1 MRRFITFGLIIG
13 LGVALASPGF
23 SQEKLVLTLD
33 DCLNLALSH
42 NPYFLATREKEAAA
56 RAQVRQAASRFFPS
70 LNGQGSDILDKKVF
84 TLEFPS
90 MIPGEPPQKVKV
102 DFTKTYQFTL
112 AFSMPIF
119 AGGSLISGFRQANY
133 NLKATRE
140 VIRQSRQETVFSVKQ
155 AFYGYLLAAKFAEV
169 SDEAVTLAEKHYKN
183 VKNLY
188 EVGMASKFDLLRS
201 EVQVANLKPQL
212 IRARNSLSVAGL
224 GLKTLLGLNLD
235 LAVEIKGELSYT
247 PLETDVHEAVRRAL
261 LQRPEL
267 NQLMFQR
274 RMAAEMVKIA
284 RAAGLPSVAI
294 GGAYNFWA
302 NQFNFRNKNWEN
314 YYTVSLNLTVPIF
327 NGFAIDAQVSQSKA
341 LLKELEWIQKGLS
354 EAIRF
359 EVEQAVLNYRQ
370 AKESLASQEKNVD
383 EAQEAMRI
391 AELNY
396 SEGLATNL
404 DVSTAQVALSQAKTN
419 LSQAL
424 YDCVISLAQLE
435 KAIGDGTE
443 DKQPN

>member
-1 MRRFITFGLIIG
+1 
-13 LGVALASPGF
+13 
-23 SQEKLVLTLD
+23 
-33 DCLNLALSH
+33 
-42 NPYFLATREKEAAA
+42 
-56 RAQVRQAASRFFPS
+56 
-70 LNGQGSDILDKKVF
+70 
-84 TLEFPS
+84 
-90 MIPGEPPQKVKV
+90 
-102 DFTKTYQFTL
+102 
-112 AFSMPIF
+112 
-119 AGGSLISGFRQANY
+119 
-133 NLKATRE
+133 
-140 VIRQSRQETVFSVKQ
+140 
-155 AFYGYLLAAKFAEV
+155 
-169 SDEAVTLAEKHYKN
+169 VTLAEKHYRN

-188 EVGMASKFDLLRS
+188 EVGVASKFDLLRS

-212 IRARNSLSVAGL
+212 IRARNSLSIAGL
-224 GLKTLLGLNLD
+224 GLKTLLGLDLD
-235 LAVEIKGELSYT
+235 RAIEIKGELSYT
-247 PLETDVHEAVRRAL
+247 PLETDVQEAVRRAL
-261 LQRPEL
+261 LQRPEI

-284 RAAGLPSVAI
+284 RAAGLPSVSI

-302 NQFNFRNKNWEN
+302 NRFNFGNKNWEN
-314 YYTVSLNLTVPIF
+314 YYTVSLNMTVPIF
-327 NGFAIDAQVSQSKA
+327 NGFAIDAQVGQSKA
-341 LLKELEWIQKGLS
+341 LLKELEWAQKGLS

-370 AKESLASQEKNVD
+370 AKESLASQEKNV
-383 EAQEAMRI
+383 EQAQEAMRI

>member
-1 MRRFITFGLIIG
+1 MRRLITFGLIIG
-13 LGVALASPGF
+13 LGVGIASPGF
-23 SQEKLVLTLD
+23 SEEKLVLTLD
-33 DCLNLALSH
+33 DCLNLALTR
-42 NPYFLATREKEAAA
+42 NPYYLAVREKEAAA

-70 LNGQGSDILDKKVF
+70 LNGQGTDILDEKVF

-102 DFTKTYQFTL
+102 DFTKTYQFSL
-112 AFSMPIF
+112 ALSMPLF
-119 AGGSLISGFRQANY
+119 AGGSLTSGFRQANY
-133 NLKATRE
+133 NLQATKE

-169 SDEAVTLAEKHYKN
+169 SDEAVALAEKHYQN

-212 IRARNSLSVAGL
+212 IRARNNLNVAGL
-224 GLKTLLGLNLD
+224 GLKTLLGLNPD
-235 LAVEIKGELSYT
+235 LTVEIKGELSYT
-247 PLETDVHEAVRRAL
+247 PLETDVHEAVSRAL

-284 RAAGLPSVAI
+284 RAAGLPSLAI
-294 GGAYNFWA
+294 GGAYNFWT
-302 NQFNFRNKNWEN
+302 NKFNFRNKNWEN

-327 NGFAIDAQVSQSKA
+327 NGFAVDAQVSQSKA
-341 LLKELEWIQKGLS
+341 LLRELEWMQKGLS
-354 EAIRF
+354 ETIRF

-370 AKESLASQEKNVD
+370 AKESLASQEKNV
-383 EAQEAMRI
+383 EQAQEAMRI

-435 KAIGDGTE
+435 KAIGNGTE
-443 DKQPN
+443 DKQPS

>member
-1 MRRFITFGLIIG
+1 MRRLITFGLIIG
-13 LGVALASPGF
+13 LGVGIASPGF
-23 SQEKLVLTLD
+23 SEEKLVLTLD
-33 DCLNLALSH
+33 DCLNLALTR
-42 NPYFLATREKEAAA
+42 NPYYLAVREKEAAA

-70 LNGQGSDILDKKVF
+70 LNGQGTDILDEKVF

-102 DFTKTYQFTL
+102 DFTKTYQFSL
-112 AFSMPIF
+112 ALSMPLF
-119 AGGSLISGFRQANY
+119 AGGSLTSGFRQANY
-133 NLKATRE
+133 NLQATKE

-169 SDEAVTLAEKHYKN
+169 SDEAVALADKHYQN

-212 IRARNSLSVAGL
+212 IRARNNLNVAGL
-224 GLKTLLGLNLD
+224 GLKTLLGLNPD
-235 LAVEIKGELSYT
+235 LTVEIKGELSYT
-247 PLETDVHEAVRRAL
+247 PLETDVHEAVSRAL

-284 RAAGLPSVAI
+284 RAAGLPSLAI
-294 GGAYNFWA
+294 GGAYNFWT
-302 NQFNFRNKNWEN
+302 NKFNFRNKNWEN

-327 NGFAIDAQVSQSKA
+327 NGFAVDAQVSQSKA
-341 LLKELEWIQKGLS
+341 LLRELEWMQKGLS
-354 EAIRF
+354 ETIRF

-370 AKESLASQEKNVD
+370 AKESLASQEKNV
-383 EAQEAMRI
+383 EQAQEAMRI

-435 KAIGDGTE
+435 KAIGNGTE
-443 DKQPN
+443 DKQPS

>member
-1 MRRFITFGLIIG
+1 MRRLVKFGLIVG
-13 LGVALASPGF
+13 LVAALAAPGF
-23 SQEKLVLTLD
+23 SQEKIVLTLD
-33 DCLNLALSH
+33 DCLDLALTR
-42 NPYFLATREKEAAA
+42 NPYFLATQEKEGAA

-70 LNGQGSDILDKKVF
+70 LNGQGTDILDKKVF

-112 AFSMPIF
+112 AFSMPLF

-133 NLKATRE
+133 NLRATKE
-140 VIRQSRQETVFSVKQ
+140 VIRQSRQETVFNVKQ

-169 SDEAVTLAEKHYKN
+169 SDEAVTLAEKHYLK
-183 VKNLY
+183 VKSLY

-212 IRARNSLSVAGL
+212 IRARNNLNVAEL
-224 GLKTLLGLNLD
+224 GLKTLLGLSHD
-235 LAVEIKGELSYT
+235 QAVEIKGELSYT
-247 PLETDVHEAVRRAL
+247 PLETDVHEAVSKAL
-261 LQRPEL
+261 LQRPEV

-284 RAAGLPSVAI
+284 RAAGLPSLAI
-294 GGAYNFWA
+294 GGAYNFWS
-302 NQFNFRNKNWEN
+302 NNFNFRNKNWEN
-314 YYTVSLNLTVPIF
+314 YYSISLNLTVPIF
-327 NGFAIDAQVSQSKA
+327 NGFAVDAQVSQSKA
-341 LLKELEWIQKGLS
+341 LLKELEWMQKGLS
-354 EAIRF
+354 ETIRF

-370 AKESLASQEKNVD
+370 AKESLASQEKNV
-383 EAQEAMRI
+383 EQAREAMRI

-435 KAIGDGTE
+435 KAIGNGTE
-443 DKQPN
+443 DEQPN

>member
-1 MRRFITFGLIIG
+1 MRRLITFGLIIG
-13 LGVALASPGF
+13 LVAALAAPGF
-23 SQEKLVLTLD
+23 SQEKIVLTLD
-33 DCLNLALSH
+33 DCLNLALTR
-42 NPYFLATREKEAAA
+42 NPYFLATQEKEGAA

-70 LNGQGSDILDKKVF
+70 LNGQGTDILDKKVF

-102 DFTKTYQFTL
+102 DFTKNYQFTL
-112 AFSMPIF
+112 AFSMPLF

-133 NLKATRE
+133 NLQATKE
-140 VIRQSRQETVFSVKQ
+140 VIRQSRQETVFNVKQ

-169 SDEAVTLAEKHYKN
+169 SNEAVTLAEKHYIK

-212 IRARNSLSVAGL
+212 IRARNNLNVAEL
-224 GLKTLLGLNLD
+224 GLKTLLGLSHD
-235 LAVEIKGELSYT
+235 QAVEIRGELSYT
-247 PLETDVHEAVRRAL
+247 PLETDVHEAVSKAL
-261 LQRPEL
+261 LQRPEV

-294 GGAYNFWA
+294 GGAYNFWT
-302 NQFNFRNKNWEN
+302 NHFNFRNKNWEN
-314 YYTVSLNLTVPIF
+314 YYTISLNLTVPIF
-327 NGFAIDAQVSQSKA
+327 NGFAVDAQVSQSKA
-341 LLKELEWIQKGLS
+341 FLKELEWMQKGLS
-354 EAIRF
+354 ETIRF

-370 AKESLASQEKNVD
+370 AKESLASQEKNV
-383 EAQEAMRI
+383 EQAQEAMRI

-435 KAIGDGTE
+435 KAIGNGTE

>member
-13 LGVALASPGF
+13 LGVTLAAPGF

-33 DCLNLALSH
+33 DCLNLALTQ

-133 NLKATRE
+133 NLEATKQ

-169 SDEAVTLAEKHYKN
+169 SEEAVTLAEKHYKN

-212 IRARNSLSVAGL
+212 IRARNNLSVAGL

-235 LAVEIKGELSYT
+235 LAVEIKGELSYS

-294 GGAYNFWA
+294 GGAYSFWA

-341 LLKELEWIQKGLS
+341 LLKELEWAQKGLS

-370 AKESLASQEKNVD
+370 AKESLASQEKNV
-383 EAQEAMRI
+383 EQAQEAMRI

>member
-1 MRRFITFGLIIG
+1 MRRFITFGLIVG
-13 LGVALASPGF
+13 LGFALAAPGF

-33 DCLNLALSH
+33 DCLNLALTQ
-42 NPYFLATREKEAAA
+42 NPSLMATREREAAA

-90 MIPGEPPQKVKV
+90 FIPGEPPQKVKV
-102 DFTKTYQFTL
+102 DFTKTYQFTM
-112 AFSMPIF
+112 AFSMPLF

-133 NLKATRE
+133 NLGATKE
-140 VIRQSRQETVFSVKQ
+140 IIRQSRQETVFNVKK
-155 AFYGYLLAAKFAEV
+155 AFYGYLLASKFAEV
-169 SDEAVTLAEKHYKN
+169 SDEAVTLAEKHYRN

-188 EVGMASKFDLLRS
+188 EVGVASKFDLLRS

-224 GLKTLLGLNLD
+224 GIKTLLGLDLD
-235 LAVEIKGELSYT
+235 RAIEIKGELSYT
-247 PLETDVHEAVRRAL
+247 PLETDVREAVRRAL
-261 LQRPEL
+261 LQRPEI

-284 RAAGLPSVAI
+284 RAAGLPSVSI
-294 GGAYNFWA
+294 GGAYNFWT
-302 NQFNFRNKNWEN
+302 NQFNFRNKNWES

-327 NGFAIDAQVSQSKA
+327 NGFAIDAQVGQSKA
-341 LLKELEWIQKGLS
+341 LLKEMEWAQKGLS

-370 AKESLASQEKNVD
+370 AKESLASQEKNV
-383 EAQEAMRI
+383 EQAQEAIRI

>member
-1 MRRFITFGLIIG
+1 M
-13 LGVALASPGF
+13 
-23 SQEKLVLTLD
+23 
-33 DCLNLALSH
+33 
-42 NPYFLATREKEAAA
+42 
-56 RAQVRQAASRFFPS
+56 
-70 LNGQGSDILDKKVF
+70 
-84 TLEFPS
+84 
-90 MIPGEPPQKVKV
+90 
-102 DFTKTYQFTL
+102 
-112 AFSMPIF
+112 
-119 AGGSLISGFRQANY
+119 
-133 NLKATRE
+133 
-140 VIRQSRQETVFSVKQ
+140 
-155 AFYGYLLAAKFAEV
+155 
-169 SDEAVTLAEKHYKN
+169 TLAEKHYRN

-212 IRARNSLSVAGL
+212 IRARNSLNVAGL
-224 GLKTLLGLNLD
+224 GLKTLLGLDLD
-235 LAVEIKGELSYT
+235 RAIEIKGELSYT
-247 PLETDVHEAVRRAL
+247 PLETDVQEAVRRAL

-302 NQFNFRNKNWEN
+302 NQFNFRNKNWES

-327 NGFAIDAQVSQSKA
+327 NGFAIDAQVGQSKA
-341 LLKELEWIQKGLS
+341 LLKELEWAQKGLS

-370 AKESLASQEKNVD
+370 AKESLASQEKNV
-383 EAQEAMRI
+383 EQAQEAMRI